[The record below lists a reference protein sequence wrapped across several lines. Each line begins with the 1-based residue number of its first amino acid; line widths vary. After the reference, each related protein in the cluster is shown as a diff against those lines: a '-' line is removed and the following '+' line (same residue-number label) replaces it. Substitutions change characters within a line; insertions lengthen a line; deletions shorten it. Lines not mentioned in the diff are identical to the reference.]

1 MQKTASYIIAAILVL
16 LGLFYAILPHS
27 VHIGSGIGFGL
38 GHTIHIGLGVVLII
52 AAIAVFAVARKA

>member
-1 MQKTASYIIAAILVL
+1 MQKTTNYIIAAILVL

-38 GHTIHIGLGVVLII
+38 AHSVHISIGIVLII
-52 AAIAVFAVARKA
+52 AAIVVFAVARKA